1 MIRQRQGV
9 TVIERTIRFIFEDG
23 TRHMRALRFKLRC
36 SSLFCPALPP
46 VRFTDICSRTGQ
58 GSTRCVCLTWCV
70 CVCLSL
76 CVYVGAVSVVISVAV
91 LLAWTAGAALG
102 CQR

>member
-1 MIRQRQGV
+1 MRQRQGV

-46 VRFTDICSRTGQ
+46 VRSATHQ
-58 GSTRCVCLTWCV
+58 H
-70 CVCLSL
+70 
-76 CVYVGAVSVVISVAV
+76 
-91 LLAWTAGAALG
+91 
-102 CQR
+102 